1 MTVYVSKRKNVI
13 RACDSISKD
22 IVPAEDL
29 KVMGVQKKYR
39 KRHTQ
44 RHIKQHILKTYM
56 RGRAILSVGAGQ
68 RDR

>member
-1 MTVYVSKRKNVI
+1 M
-13 RACDSISKD
+13 DSISKD

-29 KVMGVQKKYR
+29 KAIAVQKKYR

-56 RGRAILSVGAGQ
+56 RGRAILSVGAG
-68 RDR
+68 